1 MTVFINFKND
11 TVLDT
16 FRRYVL
22 SLLNAV
28 ISYANIFYFS
38 VNLIFSN
45 IVFCKFISMPISA
58 VFDKM
63 NIKELGDIYEN
74 WDYRWWFDWT
84 IVFMLLK

>member
-1 MTVFINFKND
+1 
-11 TVLDT
+11 
-16 FRRYVL
+16 
-22 SLLNAV
+22 
-28 ISYANIFYFS
+28 
-38 VNLIFSN
+38 
-45 IVFCKFISMPISA
+45 MPISV